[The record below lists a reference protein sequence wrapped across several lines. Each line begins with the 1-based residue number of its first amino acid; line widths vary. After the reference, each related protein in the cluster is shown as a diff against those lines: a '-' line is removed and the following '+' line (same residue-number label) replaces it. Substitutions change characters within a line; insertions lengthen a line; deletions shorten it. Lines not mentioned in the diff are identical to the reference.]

1 MVAEQELW
9 QVMADFLDMG
19 HVENIMAMVRQDP
32 SFYRFTG
39 DLLRDERFMVR
50 VGVAVLF
57 EAMREERPNEVAL
70 AIPSLKPL
78 LSEPTPWVRG
88 EAANILGLINTPE
101 ALELLATLRDDPEP
115 QIREIVG
122 DYLPA
127 APEGA
132 AKAKGK
138 G

>member
-1 MVAEQELW
+1 MSDENADQELR

-19 HVENIMAMVRQDP
+19 HVENIMAMVRQNP
-32 SFYRFTG
+32 GLYRLTG

-57 EAMREERPNEVAL
+57 EAMQAERPHEVPL
-70 AIPSLKPL
+70 AIPSLMPL
-78 LSEPTPWVRG
+78 LVDSTPWIRG

-101 ALELLATLRDDPEP
+101 SLVLLATLRNDPEP
-115 QIREIVG
+115 QIREIVA

-127 APEGA
+127 GD
-132 AKAKGK
+132 
-138 G
+138 